1 MSTLFTPKVKEFA
14 DFLAVFSNREL
25 FERGTIPRERH
36 FREIDSWQDP

>member
-1 MSTLFTPKVKEFA
+1 MSTPFTPKVKEFA